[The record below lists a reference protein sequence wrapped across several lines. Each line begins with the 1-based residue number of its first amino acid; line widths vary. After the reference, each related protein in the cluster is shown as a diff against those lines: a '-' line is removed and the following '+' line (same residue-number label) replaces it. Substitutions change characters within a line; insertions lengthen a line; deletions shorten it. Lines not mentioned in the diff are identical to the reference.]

1 VGCIREEASMSEIID
16 VAVPDIGDV
25 ADAPVVEVY
34 VDVGEKVEIDQTLV
48 ALESD
53 KATIDVPSTVTGEIA
68 ELLLS
73 EGDTASK
80 GTLIA
85 RIKVNTE
92 VAVQTATSETDMAEP
107 EGSSS
112 DRKAVAPAAPSSTH
126 VHAQI
131 STTSTSVEPS
141 LDKQSGHS
149 SPSVRR
155 LARELGV
162 ELCEVLGSGR
172 KGRITREDVISHV
185 KGIVQVPTKRT
196 ASDQGGQ
203 LAGLELPAWP
213 KVDFASFGSITRQ
226 PLSRIAKISG
236 PSLARNSVIIPH
248 VTNSEVADVTD
259 LEAFRKALNAEN
271 KDGVKMS
278 ILPFV
283 VKAVVAALKQYPKFN
298 ASLDGDELIIK
309 NYFHIGIAVDTPDG
323 LVVPVVKDA
332 DQKGVLEIAEEM
344 TALAESARSGKLKA
358 SDMQGGTFTISSL
371 GSIGG
376 TGFTPII
383 NAPEVAILGMTRAS
397 IQPVWGGEAFQ
408 PRLIQPL
415 NLSWDHRVVD
425 GVAAAKFLK
434 TVQSV
439 LTDFRRYSL

>member
-1 VGCIREEASMSEIID
+1 
-16 VAVPDIGDV
+16 
-25 ADAPVVEVY
+25 
-34 VDVGEKVEIDQTLV
+34 
-48 ALESD
+48 
-53 KATIDVPSTVTGEIA
+53 
-68 ELLLS
+68 
-73 EGDTASK
+73 
-80 GTLIA
+80 
-85 RIKVNTE
+85 
-92 VAVQTATSETDMAEP
+92 
-107 EGSSS
+107 
-112 DRKAVAPAAPSSTH
+112 
-126 VHAQI
+126 
-131 STTSTSVEPS
+131 
-141 LDKQSGHS
+141 
-149 SPSVRR
+149 
-155 LARELGV
+155 
-162 ELCEVLGSGR
+162 
-172 KGRITREDVISHV
+172 
-185 KGIVQVPTKRT
+185 
-196 ASDQGGQ
+196 
-203 LAGLELPAWP
+203 
-213 KVDFASFGSITRQ
+213 
-226 PLSRIAKISG
+226 
-236 PSLARNSVIIPH
+236 
-248 VTNSEVADVTD
+248 VTD

-298 ASLDGDELIIK
+298 ASLDGDELVIK

>member
-1 VGCIREEASMSEIID
+1 
-16 VAVPDIGDV
+16 
-25 ADAPVVEVY
+25 
-34 VDVGEKVEIDQTLV
+34 
-48 ALESD
+48 
-53 KATIDVPSTVTGEIA
+53 
-68 ELLLS
+68 
-73 EGDTASK
+73 
-80 GTLIA
+80 
-85 RIKVNTE
+85 
-92 VAVQTATSETDMAEP
+92 
-107 EGSSS
+107 
-112 DRKAVAPAAPSSTH
+112 
-126 VHAQI
+126 
-131 STTSTSVEPS
+131 
-141 LDKQSGHS
+141 
-149 SPSVRR
+149 
-155 LARELGV
+155 
-162 ELCEVLGSGR
+162 
-172 KGRITREDVISHV
+172 
-185 KGIVQVPTKRT
+185 
-196 ASDQGGQ
+196 
-203 LAGLELPAWP
+203 
-213 KVDFASFGSITRQ
+213 
-226 PLSRIAKISG
+226 
-236 PSLARNSVIIPH
+236 
-248 VTNSEVADVTD
+248 VADVTD

-358 SDMQGGTFTISSL
+358 SEMQGGTFTISSL

>member
-1 VGCIREEASMSEIID
+1 
-16 VAVPDIGDV
+16 
-25 ADAPVVEVY
+25 
-34 VDVGEKVEIDQTLV
+34 
-48 ALESD
+48 
-53 KATIDVPSTVTGEIA
+53 
-68 ELLLS
+68 
-73 EGDTASK
+73 
-80 GTLIA
+80 
-85 RIKVNTE
+85 
-92 VAVQTATSETDMAEP
+92 
-107 EGSSS
+107 
-112 DRKAVAPAAPSSTH
+112 
-126 VHAQI
+126 
-131 STTSTSVEPS
+131 
-141 LDKQSGHS
+141 
-149 SPSVRR
+149 
-155 LARELGV
+155 
-162 ELCEVLGSGR
+162 
-172 KGRITREDVISHV
+172 
-185 KGIVQVPTKRT
+185 
-196 ASDQGGQ
+196 
-203 LAGLELPAWP
+203 
-213 KVDFASFGSITRQ
+213 
-226 PLSRIAKISG
+226 
-236 PSLARNSVIIPH
+236 
-248 VTNSEVADVTD
+248 
-259 LEAFRKALNAEN
+259 
-271 KDGVKMS
+271 MS

-283 VKAVVAALKQYPKFN
+283 VKGVVAALKQYPKFN

>member
-1 VGCIREEASMSEIID
+1 MSEMID
-16 VAVPDIGDV
+16 VTVPDIGDV

-34 VDVGEKVEIDQTLV
+34 VDVGEKVETDQTLV

-107 EGSSS
+107 EGISS
-112 DRKAVAPAAPSSTH
+112 DRKAVAPAAPSSKH

-141 LDKQSGHS
+141 LDKQPGHAP
-149 SPSVRR
+149 PSVRR

-213 KVDFASFGSITRQ
+213 
-226 PLSRIAKISG
+226 
-236 PSLARNSVIIPH
+236 
-248 VTNSEVADVTD
+248 
-259 LEAFRKALNAEN
+259 
-271 KDGVKMS
+271 
-278 ILPFV
+278 
-283 VKAVVAALKQYPKFN
+283 VAALKQYPKFN

>member
-1 VGCIREEASMSEIID
+1 MSETID
-16 VAVPDIGDV
+16 VTVPDVGDV

-34 VDVGEKVEIDQTLV
+34 VDVGEKVETDQTLV

-107 EGSSS
+107 EGISS
-112 DRKAVAPAAPSSTH
+112 DRKAVAPAAPSSKH

-141 LDKQSGHS
+141 LDKQPGHAP
-149 SPSVRR
+149 PSVRR

-172 KGRITREDVISHV
+172 KGRITREDLISHV

-298 ASLDGDELIIK
+298 ASLDGDELVIK